1 MCHMLIIKSNIQQS
15 QTFLL
20 VGNKQNNMFL
30 ISIHLI
36 LIVLAILSIS
46 NNIMIERLNI
56 GKAK

>member
-20 VGNKQNNMFL
+20 VGNKQNDMFL